1 MNISR
6 SILLL
11 IAVCTAG
18 GLTLAAG
25 LYSAHHK
32 LGLKVAHRDAL
43 ALAEH
48 QADRLDESLQQW
60 LLWSDLILGN
70 GNTYLT
76 KGALDHAKLL
86 HRVIDTLQSGP
97 AGTLGSEEITALK
110 SFVDDHSQR
119 LDLVAQG
126 GDPAALNTL
135 LNTLDRESPSAITNQ
150 QNLVRAVSRG
160 SAAHRKVLAK
170 AQVTTQR
177 LSIGLVLLYVAVVLI
192 AYRYTTVGL
201 IEPMRSLTRAA
212 ADPDLSSQA
221 FSSSKRG
228 PLEIR
233 QLAETLAGF
242 SQEIQSRIDELNDTN
257 RSLNTE
263 VQERQH
269 AEKSLRDSQAALK
282 RNEQRF
288 RAIFSQSN
296 DGIFVVDMEA
306 DIYRDVNPQACAMM
320 GYDREELLTLGPT
333 HFHAHELDRLQAF
346 KNQIYANQRGRSD
359 ELSCLTKSGDLLP
372 VEVSASTFV
381 TAEGKTRLLAMVR
394 DISDRKESENER
406 QAMHE
411 RLHAHATEL
420 ESQRKQLVSEMEQ
433 RQAAQLQLE
442 HDASHDAL
450 THLPN
455 RRWFKQRLNQ
465 RSDQPVTLLF
475 IDLDDF
481 KLVNDSLGHDAGDML
496 LVETAKRLRA
506 CLAQLD
512 CGVAARLGGDEFVVM
527 IESQKLTCD
536 TEDAAR
542 MLQDRLAEP
551 MMIFGQE
558 VSVGISIGIAG
569 GADAPA
575 DGEDLLR
582 DADTAMYRAKLSG
595 KARHAVFD
603 QSMHD
608 ENAARLAL
616 ENDLRHAVLH
626 DAFEIAYQPLL
637 NLKDARIA
645 SFEAL
650 ARWDRPGHGYVSP
663 ADFIPLAEELNLIV
677 PLGAFVLAQACQE
690 LVRFNAQR
698 SPDDPVTMA
707 VNVSR
712 KQLIKPGFVEDV
724 RRTLDEAGVRP
735 EHITIEVTES
745 MIMADPETARST
757 LQGLVE
763 LGVRTAMDDFGTGY
777 SSLCCLNE
785 IPLDVLKID
794 QAFISNLDGN
804 IEHSAIINAI
814 ITLADHLKLEVV
826 AEGIE
831 TLHQMAQV
839 LALGCAYGQGYLF
852 SKPVPADDARAIIN
866 TQFNSRSCA

>member
-11 IAVCTAG
+11 IVVCTAG

-25 LYSAHHK
+25 LYSAHHQ

-43 ALAEH
+43 SLAEH
-48 QADRLDESLQQW
+48 QADRLNESLQRW
-60 LLWSDLILGN
+60 LLWSDLILGS

-76 KGALDHAKLL
+76 DGALDHAKVL
-86 HRVIDTLQSGP
+86 HRVIAAMQRGP
-97 AGTLGSEEITALK
+97 AGALGGDQLEALK
-110 SFVDDHSQR
+110 SFVDDHTDR
-119 LDLVAQG
+119 LQLVAQG
-126 GDPAALNTL
+126 GDPALLNTL

-150 QNLVRAVSRG
+150 QNLLVAVSRG
-160 SAAHRKVLAK
+160 SAEHRDVLAQ
-170 AQVTTQR
+170 AQSNTQR

-201 IEPMRSLTRAA
+201 IEPMRTLTRAA
-212 ADPDLSSQA
+212 ADPDLSSKRFMA
-221 FSSSKRG
+221 SKRG

-233 QLAETLAGF
+233 QLADTLAGF
-242 SQEIQSRIDELNDTN
+242 AQEIQSRIDQLNDTN

-263 VQERQH
+263 VQERQRV
-269 AEKSLRDSQAALK
+269 ESSLRDSQEALQ

-288 RAIFSQSN
+288 RTIFSQSN
-296 DGIFVVDMEA
+296 DGIFVVDMDA
-306 DIYRDVNPQACAMM
+306 DRYLDVNPQACAMM
-320 GYDREELLTLGPT
+320 GYPRDEMLTLGPT
-333 HFHAHELDRLQAF
+333 SFHAHELDRLEMF
-346 KNQIYANQRGRSD
+346 KNEIYANQRGRSD
-359 ELSCLTKSGDLLP
+359 ELSCLTKAGAFLP
-372 VEVSASTFV
+372 VEISASTFV
-381 TAEGKTRLLAMVR
+381 TADGQTCLLAMVR
-394 DISDRKESENER
+394 DISGRRQAEAER

-411 RLHAHATEL
+411 RLHAHAKEL
-420 ESQRKQLVSEMEQ
+420 DSQRLQLVSEMEQ

-450 THLPN
+450 TQLPN
-455 RRWFKQRLNQ
+455 RRWFKQRLNE
-465 RSDQPVTLLF
+465 RSDQPVTVLF

-496 LVETAKRLRA
+496 LVETAQRLHA
-506 CLAQLD
+506 CLAELN
-512 CGVAARLGGDEFVVM
+512 CGVAARLGGDEFVVL
-527 IESQKLTCD
+527 IEGKKSTAD

-542 MLQDRLAEP
+542 LLQKRLAEP
-551 MMIFGQE
+551 MVIFGQE

-569 GADAPA
+569 GADAPTHS
-575 DGEDLLR
+575 EDLLR

-626 DAFEIAYQPLL
+626 NAFELAYQPLL
-637 NLKDARIA
+637 KLEDAQIS

-650 ARWDRPGHGYVSP
+650 VRWNRPGHGHVSP
-663 ADFIPLAEELNLIV
+663 ADFIPMAEELNLIV
-677 PLGAFVLAQACQE
+677 PLGAFVLTQACQE
-690 LVRFNAQR
+690 LVRLNALR
-698 SPDDPVTMA
+698 PPDNPITMA

-712 KQLIKPGFVEDV
+712 KQLIKPGFIGDV
-724 RRTLDEAGVRP
+724 QRTLAETGVRP
-735 EHITIEVTES
+735 EQLTIEITES
-745 MIMADPETARST
+745 MIMADLDTARST
-757 LQGLVE
+757 LLGLGE
-763 LGVRTAMDDFGTGY
+763 LGVRIAMDDFGTGY

-794 QAFISNLDGN
+794 QAFVSNLGDKV
-804 IEHSAIINAI
+804 EHAAIVNAI
-814 ITLADHLKLEVV
+814 ITLADHLKLDVV

-831 TLHQMAQV
+831 TLDQMAQV
-839 LALGCAYGQGYLF
+839 LALGCTYGQGYLF
-852 SKPVPADDARAIIN
+852 SKPVPGEAARAMIN
-866 TQFNSRSCA
+866 TQFNSRRSA